1 MDQTHKTITLTMD
14 DDSEVECSILGIF
27 PVKENEYIALLPLDE
42 NGQSPD
48 GEVYLYRFSTTE
60 NGDPVLS
67 NIEED
72 DEYAAVADAFNKI
85 IDQEM

>member
-1 MDQTHKTITLTMD
+1 MDQTHRTITLTMD
-14 DDSEVECSILGIF
+14 DDSEVECSVLGIF
-27 PVKENEYIALLPLDE
+27 SVKENEYIALLPLDE

-72 DEYAAVADAFNKI
+72 DEYTAVADAFNEI
-85 IDQEM
+85 VDEG

>member
-1 MDQTHKTITLTMD
+1 MDQTHRTITLTMD
-14 DDSEVECSILGIF
+14 DDSEVECSVLGIF

-72 DEYAAVADAFNKI
+72 DEYAAVADAFNEI
-85 IDQEM
+85 VDEG